1 MKILLYSEGLKLI
14 AKSGLGRAIRHQ
26 MKALEYEKI
35 DYTIDPKD
43 DYDIAHINTYGLKSY
58 MLAEKAKKNNK
69 KVVYHAH
76 STYEDFQNSY
86 LFSNQLAPSF
96 KKWIVKCYSLGDY
109 ILTPTPYSKKLLLS
123 YGIDKPIQDVS
134 NGINLEEFRYN
145 KEEGE
150 EFRKAYGFTKH
161 DKIVMSVGLFI
172 ERKGIIDFVEL
183 AKRMPDYKFIWFGT
197 LNLNT
202 VPNKIR
208 EAVKTKLPNL
218 FFPGYVEPKE
228 LRKAYSGADL
238 FLFLTHEETEGIVLL
253 EALASKQNVL
263 VRDIPIYEDWFKDG
277 VDLYKAKTLE
287 EFEKK
292 IRDIIENR
300 LPSLKENGYRKAEE
314 KDLKKIGII
323 LKEVYEKVLK

>member
-1 MKILLYSEGLKLI
+1 MKVLLYSEGMKI
-14 AKSGLGRAIRHQ
+14 IGKSGLGRAIEHQ
-26 MKALEYEKI
+26 MNALEYAKV
-35 DYTIDPKD
+35 DYTINPKD
-43 DYDIAHINTYGLKSY
+43 DYDIVHINTYGLKSY

-134 NGINLEEFRYN
+134 NGIDLEEFRYN

-150 EFRKAYGFTKH
+150 EFRKKYGFTKD
-161 DKIVMSVGLFI
+161 DKVVMSVGLFI
-172 ERKGIIDFVEL
+172 ERKGILDFVEL

-218 FFPGYVEPKE
+218 FFPGYVESKE
-228 LRKAYSGADL
+228 LRKAYSGANL

-263 VRDIPIYEDWFKDG
+263 IRDIPIYEDWFKDG

-292 IRDIIENR
+292 IKDIVEKK
-300 LPSLKENGYRKAEE
+300 LPSLKENGYKKAEE
-314 KDLKKIGII
+314 KDLKKIGFI
-323 LKEVYEKVLK
+323 LKEIYEKVL